1 MGVETGIDLDALIEA
16 GQLAERVV
24 GHPLPGKLKS
34 GGNLQTYRAR
44 GAGRARRLRSA
55 RLTLSLSLS

>member
-1 MGVETGIDLDALIEA
+1 MVEA

-34 GGNLQTYRAR
+34 GGNLAKYRT
-44 GAGRARRLRSA
+44 RAQSG
-55 RLTLSLSLS
+55 

>member
-1 MGVETGIDLDALIEA
+1 MFLCQEIGVETGIDLDKLIEA

-44 GAGRARRLRSA
+44 ARAA
-55 RLTLSLSLS
+55 ATA